1 LNAVPETL
9 PLKQLTRL
17 ENFGH
22 SLNRVAY
29 VYRPEDTSQLE
40 QLFELARR
48 QDFTIAL
55 RGSGR
60 SYGDAALNA
69 GQIVLD
75 LRGLTRVLDW
85 NPDSGLIRVEP
96 GVTIEQLWRHVLPYG
111 WWPPVV
117 PGTMFPTLGGCLAA
131 NVHGKNNWQAGP
143 LGEHVVEFEALLP
156 NGQRVTCA
164 PKQNEELFYAIISGM
179 GLLGVFTSITLQMK
193 KIYSGDMTITAW
205 TEPNLAGMLTS
216 VDAHKESDYVVGWV
230 DAAAGGRS
238 AGRGQIHSARYLKE
252 GEDANPAAT
261 LRVEHQ
267 DLPARLLGVVPKSA
281 LPPLMAPFVNNFGA
295 GLVNA
300 AKYFADRTLGHQ
312 KTYRQSLVA
321 FNFLFDYIPNWER
334 IYGRGG
340 LIQHQSFLPK
350 EQAGA
355 AYAELL
361 ALCKRRGLPSYLVV
375 LKRHRPDRFL
385 LTNSVDGYSLAMDF
399 RVTRANAARLIAL
412 AADLDEIVL
421 SAGGRFYFAKDSTL
435 DAARV
440 RRYLGEGTIAQLRKL
455 KEQVDPQQL
464 LQHDLYRRC
473 LAA

>member
-1 LNAVPETL
+1 
-9 PLKQLTRL
+9 
-17 ENFGH
+17 
-22 SLNRVAY
+22 
-29 VYRPEDTSQLE
+29 
-40 QLFELARR
+40 
-48 QDFTIAL
+48 
-55 RGSGR
+55 
-60 SYGDAALNA
+60 
-69 GQIVLD
+69 
-75 LRGLTRVLDW
+75 
-85 NPDSGLIRVEP
+85 
-96 GVTIEQLWRHVLPYG
+96 
-111 WWPPVV
+111 
-117 PGTMFPTLGGCLAA
+117 MFPTLGGCLAA

-300 AKYFADRTLGHQ
+300 ASSTTSPTG
-312 KTYRQSLVA
+312 SA
-321 FNFLFDYIPNWER
+321 FT
-334 IYGRGG
+334 
-340 LIQHQSFLPK
+340 
-350 EQAGA
+350 A
-355 AYAELL
+355 AAV
-361 ALCKRRGLPSYLVV
+361 S
-375 LKRHRPDRFL
+375 
-385 LTNSVDGYSLAMDF
+385 SS
-399 RVTRANAARLIAL
+399 TRAFCPKSRPAPPVPSCWRYASAAACLRIWSSSSAIVPIASCSRIRSM
-412 AADLDEIVL
+412 AI
-421 SAGGRFYFAKDSTL
+421 RWRWIFASRAPT
-435 DAARV
+435 
-440 RRYLGEGTIAQLRKL
+440 RRA
-455 KEQVDPQQL
+455 
-464 LQHDLYRRC
+464 
-473 LAA
+473 

>member
-1 LNAVPETL
+1 
-9 PLKQLTRL
+9 
-17 ENFGH
+17 
-22 SLNRVAY
+22 
-29 VYRPEDTSQLE
+29 
-40 QLFELARR
+40 
-48 QDFTIAL
+48 
-55 RGSGR
+55 
-60 SYGDAALNA
+60 
-69 GQIVLD
+69 
-75 LRGLTRVLDW
+75 
-85 NPDSGLIRVEP
+85 
-96 GVTIEQLWRHVLPYG
+96 
-111 WWPPVV
+111 
-117 PGTMFPTLGGCLAA
+117 
-131 NVHGKNNWQAGP
+131 
-143 LGEHVVEFEALLP
+143 
-156 NGQRVTCA
+156 
-164 PKQNEELFYAIISGM
+164 
-179 GLLGVFTSITLQMK
+179 
-193 KIYSGDMTITAW
+193 
-205 TEPNLAGMLTS
+205 
-216 VDAHKESDYVVGWV
+216 
-230 DAAAGGRS
+230 
-238 AGRGQIHSARYLKE
+238 LKE

-350 EQAGA
+350 EQACA